1 LKTGTVEIQQH
12 VATTPTVSKSFP
24 IGTILVEEW
33 TMETV
38 KSTQGKSG
46 SFVVLGKHKALKF
59 IGDEYVSISALKDYT
74 ANSHEIVVDE
84 PKLVSYLRERAQK
97 VLGGVIQEIEEGVF
111 DD

>member
-1 LKTGTVEIQQH
+1 
-12 VATTPTVSKSFP
+12 
-24 IGTILVEEW
+24 
-33 TMETV
+33 METV
-38 KSTQGKSG
+38 RNSQGKSG

-59 IGDEYVSISALKDYT
+59 IGDDYVSISALKDYT

-84 PKLVSYLRERAQK
+84 PKLISYLRERAQK